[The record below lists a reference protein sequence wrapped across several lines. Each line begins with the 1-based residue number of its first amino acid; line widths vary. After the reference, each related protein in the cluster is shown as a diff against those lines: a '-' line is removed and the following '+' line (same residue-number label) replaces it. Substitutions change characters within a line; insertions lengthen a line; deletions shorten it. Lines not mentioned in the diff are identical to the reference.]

1 MLLGRRVR
9 SGGERPGSAS
19 GRAYAVRDS
28 RPTLEGVQRSVFG
41 LAIAFVV
48 AIVAA
53 GCGSTR
59 TVTETTTVTTTVTA
73 TETTTATSKT
83 GLGPP
88 AERVQFGHIKSLT
101 RKGDHFEMRFD
112 PAWFLS
118 GETANIAAAED
129 GAVEAGQPV
138 PNDNYVVEEGH
149 RLLTYLVP
157 DDAHV
162 TVLTKDGD
170 PAQLGATPITV
181 SELAQIVQGNSSLEL
196 FEPLETGVWIRVNV
210 DAVRAIDQQYRP

>member
-1 MLLGRRVR
+1 MRAPPAVGR
-9 SGGERPGSAS
+9 PPFA
-19 GRAYAVRDS
+19 DS
-28 RPTLEGVQRSVFG
+28 RHTLEGVQRSVFG

-170 PAQLGATPITV
+170 AAQLGATPITV
-181 SELAQIVQGNSSLEL
+181 SELAQIVQGTSSLEL

-210 DAVRAIDQQYRP
+210 DTVRAIDQQYQP

>member
-1 MLLGRRVR
+1 
-9 SGGERPGSAS
+9 
-19 GRAYAVRDS
+19 
-28 RPTLEGVQRSVFG
+28 VFG

-59 TVTETTTVTTTVTA
+59 TVTETTTVTTTATA
-73 TETTTATSKT
+73 TETTTATSPT

-88 AERVQFGHIKSLT
+88 AERVQFGHIQSLT

-118 GETANIAAAED
+118 GETANITAAED

-138 PNDNYVVEEGH
+138 PNDNYILEEGH

-157 DDAHV
+157 DEAHV

-170 PAQLGATPITV
+170 AAQLGATPITV
-181 SELAQIVQGNSSLEL
+181 SELAQIVQGTSSLEL
-196 FEPLETGVWIRVNV
+196 FEPSGDGRLDQGQRRHCPHDRPAIPAVVPRSLASTLPRRREIPETHPLLDRLI
-210 DAVRAIDQQYRP
+210 

>member
-1 MLLGRRVR
+1 M
-9 SGGERPGSAS
+9 
-19 GRAYAVRDS
+19 
-28 RPTLEGVQRSVFG
+28 FG

-59 TVTETTTVTTTVTA
+59 TVTETTTVTTTATA
-73 TETTTATSKT
+73 TETTTATSPS

-88 AERVQFGHIKSLT
+88 AESVQFGHIQSLT

-170 PAQLGATPITV
+170 AAQLSRSPGATRSVRSRPRKSALSHNGPTT
-181 SELAQIVQGNSSLEL
+181 SQTCSSMSARLR
-196 FEPLETGVWIRVNV
+196 TGTIGCQ
-210 DAVRAIDQQYRP
+210 A

>member
-1 MLLGRRVR
+1 M
-9 SGGERPGSAS
+9 
-19 GRAYAVRDS
+19 
-28 RPTLEGVQRSVFG
+28 QRSVFA
-41 LAIAFVV
+41 LAIALVV
-48 AIVAA
+48 AVVAA
-53 GCGSTR
+53 GCGSTK
-59 TVTETTTVTTTVTA
+59 TVAETTTVTA
-73 TETTTATSKT
+73 PATTTT

-88 AERVQFGHIKSLT
+88 RENVQFGHIKALT

-118 GETANIAAAED
+118 GETANSAAAED
-129 GAVEAGQPV
+129 GAVEPGQPV
-138 PNDNYVVEEGH
+138 PNDNYVVEESH

-162 TVLTKDGD
+162 TVLTRGGD

-181 SELAQIVQGNSSLEL
+181 SELAQIVQGKSRVQLLESLES
-196 FEPLETGVWIRVNV
+196 GVWIRVNV

>member
-1 MLLGRRVR
+1 
-9 SGGERPGSAS
+9 
-19 GRAYAVRDS
+19 
-28 RPTLEGVQRSVFG
+28 VQRSVFG

-48 AIVAA
+48 AAVAA

-59 TVTETTTVTTTVTA
+59 TVTKTTTVTTAATTTV
-73 TETTTATSKT
+73 TTTATSKT

-88 AERVQFGHIKSLT
+88 DERVQFGHIQSLT

-118 GETANIAAAED
+118 GETANITAAED

-138 PNDNYVVEEGH
+138 PNDNYILEEGH
-149 RLLTYLVP
+149 RLLTFLVP
-157 DDAHV
+157 DEAHV

-170 PAQLGATPITV
+170 AAQLGATPITV
-181 SELAQIVQGNSSLEL
+181 SELAQIVQGTSSLEL
-196 FEPLETGVWIRVNV
+196 FEPLETGVWIRVTV
-210 DAVRAIDQQYRP
+210 DTVHTIDQQYQP

>member
-1 MLLGRRVR
+1 
-9 SGGERPGSAS
+9 
-19 GRAYAVRDS
+19 
-28 RPTLEGVQRSVFG
+28 VQRSVFG

-88 AERVQFGHIKSLT
+88 AEWVQFGHIKSLT

-118 GETANIAAAED
+118 GETANITAAED

-138 PNDNYVVEEGH
+138 PNDNYVLEEGH

-157 DDAHV
+157 DEAHV

-170 PAQLGATPITV
+170 AAQLGATPITV
-181 SELAQIVQGNSSLEL
+181 SELAQIVQGTSSLEL

-210 DAVRAIDQQYRP
+210 DTVRTIDQQYQP

>member
-1 MLLGRRVR
+1 
-9 SGGERPGSAS
+9 
-19 GRAYAVRDS
+19 
-28 RPTLEGVQRSVFG
+28 VFG
-41 LAIAFVV
+41 LAIACVV
-48 AIVAA
+48 AVVAA

-59 TVTETTTVTTTVTA
+59 TVTETTTVTTTVT
-73 TETTTATSKT
+73 TPVTTTAASKT

-88 AERVQFGHIKSLT
+88 AETVQFGHIESLT
-101 RKGDHFEMRFD
+101 RKGDHFELRFD

-157 DDAHV
+157 DDAKV

-181 SELAQIVQGNSSLEL
+181 SELAQIVQGNSNLEL

-210 DAVRAIDQQYRP
+210 DAVRTIDQQYQP

>member
-1 MLLGRRVR
+1 MRDQAGVRLPRRQNGGRRPPFADAR
-9 SGGERPGSAS
+9 R
-19 GRAYAVRDS
+19 R
-28 RPTLEGVQRSVFG
+28 LEGVQRSVFG

-48 AIVAA
+48 AVVAA

-59 TVTETTTVTTTVTA
+59 TVTVTTTKATTVTTTVT
-73 TETTTATSKT
+73 TTATST
-83 GLGPP
+83 AELGPP
-88 AERVQFGHIKSLT
+88 AERIQFGHIVSLT

-118 GETANIAAAED
+118 GETANSAAAED
-129 GAVEAGQPV
+129 GAIEAGQPV

-170 PAQLGATPITV
+170 SAQLGATPITV

-210 DAVRAIDQQYRP
+210 DAVRTIDQQYQP